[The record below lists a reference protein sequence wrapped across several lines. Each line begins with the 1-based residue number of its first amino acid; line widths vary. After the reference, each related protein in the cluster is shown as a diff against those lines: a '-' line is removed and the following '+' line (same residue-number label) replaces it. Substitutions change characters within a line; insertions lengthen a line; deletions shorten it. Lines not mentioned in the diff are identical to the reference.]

1 MIMTTRKSAGSWMNL
16 LSQVPS
22 WGYPLGLSA
31 DEYNSSSDGCKKLRA
46 TRSLVYVHCMVVCAC
61 KCVCV
66 RVLVLT
72 EWATFYNSRHYGVT
86 GAGERVG
93 QQEGQSERADTA
105 SSTEAFAFW
114 QFFIMASDYL
124 SWGSQ
129 RALWG
134 NGYLI
139 ALSSFMALLSWAPGA
154 WSGGR
159 IGGATVS
166 ETNVVA
172 APQLFDKSNQKGIE
186 LEVLW
191 TWDVLLPPKKKRS
204 LFLKKSQNG
213 LSILAY

>member
-186 LEVLW
+186 LKYYGLEMSYCH
-191 TWDVLLPPKKKRS
+191 PKKS
-204 LFLKKSQNG
+204 AVCFWKSPKTG
-213 LSILAY
+213 LAY

>member
-139 ALSSFMALLSWAPGA
+139 ALSSFMALLSWAPGGVVG
-154 WSGGR
+154 WPDWGR
-159 IGGATVS
+159 YC
-166 ETNVVA
+166 
-172 APQLFDKSNQKGIE
+172 
-186 LEVLW
+186 
-191 TWDVLLPPKKKRS
+191 KR
-204 LFLKKSQNG
+204 N
-213 LSILAY
+213 